1 MGMNQSEIIAAI
13 GSMLSGEVTY
23 RDIAVFNLGR
33 RYPHQPNDETQAAMA
48 EAATLPGKETT
59 VDELLSG
66 A

>member
-1 MGMNQSEIIAAI
+1 
-13 GSMLSGEVTY
+13 VTY

-33 RYPHQPNDETQAAMA
+33 RYPHHPNDETQAAMA